1 MMSLMS
7 KCCFVSGGLLF
18 YRSANNVILCPGD
31 ENGFIST
38 KYFEKVYDI
47 TKGVKLDY

>member
-1 MMSLMS
+1 MSLMS
-7 KCCFVSGGLLF
+7 ECRFVTGGLLF

-31 ENGFIST
+31 ENGFINT
-38 KYFEKVYDI
+38 KYFDKVYDV